1 MKRLKENKPLPSRW
15 VQKHGAYYYLPPA
28 EQRYLWDGKTWFRL
42 GSTLAEA
49 YRVWAQR
56 VEASARITNIGALLE
71 RYLLEVVPK
80 KAPKT
85 ATENLRQIQK
95 LLPVFAKV
103 NIQDLE
109 PQHIYQYVDKRAA
122 KVAAKREIEVLS
134 HALTKAVQWGLIK
147 SHPFK
152 GEVRLE
158 GEKPRTRYVE
168 DWELEAAFSIP
179 PNKKVGSVRM
189 VQAYLQLK
197 MMTGLRQRDL
207 LSLTMDCLKDDGI
220 HVTPS
225 KTQGTS
231 GKKVIYTWT
240 PQLRIVV
247 DVALQA
253 RPYQG
258 DFIFCNRDGNS
269 YVKADGTATGWG
281 NIWQRF
287 MIRVLAETDVK
298 ERFTEHDLRA
308 KVASDAHS
316 IEYAKQLLMHS
327 DIKMTERVYRRKPE
341 LVKPTK

>member
-15 VQKHGAYYYLPPA
+15 VLKHGAYYYLPSG
-28 EQRYLWDGKTWFRL
+28 EQRHLWDGKTWFRL

-56 VEASARITNIGALLE
+56 VEAPARITNIGDLLE

-85 ATENLRQIQK
+85 ATENLRQIK
-95 LLPVFAKV
+95 RLLPVFGKM

-109 PQHIYQYVDKRAA
+109 PQHIYQFVDKRQA
-122 KVAAKREIEVLS
+122 KVSAKREIEVLS
-134 HALTKAVQWGLIK
+134 HACTKAVQWGLIK

-152 GEVRLE
+152 GQVRLE

-168 DWELEAAFSIP
+168 DWELQAAFSIQP
-179 PNKKVGSVRM
+179 RKKVGSVRM

-197 MMTGLRQRDL
+197 MLTGLRQRDL
-207 LSLTMDCLKDDGI
+207 LLMTTDSLKEDGI
-220 HVTPS
+220 HVSPS

-240 PQLRIVV
+240 PQLRIVA
-247 DVALQA
+247 DVALLA

-258 DFIFCNRDGNS
+258 DFIFCNRHGNS
-269 YVKADGTATGWG
+269 YVKEDGTATGFG
-281 NIWQRF
+281 NIWQKF
-287 MIRVLAETDVK
+287 MLRVLAETDVK

-308 KVASDAHS
+308 KVASDAET
-316 IEYAKQLLMHS
+316 IEYAKQLLTHS
-327 DIKMTERVYRRKPE
+327 DIKMTQRVYRRKPE
-341 LVKPTK
+341 LIKPTR